1 MNRTLGDCLAQA
13 TADLAAA
20 GIDAAPREARM
31 ILAHAL
37 KLPQGRII
45 LELGK
50 RVGEEVSDDID
61 GMIAR
66 RLMREPLAYI
76 LGKRAFY
83 NHEYRVTRDVLDPRP
98 ETETLVRAALEVPF
112 DHVLDLGTGSGCIL
126 ISLLAARQRAAG
138 IGTDISPEALAIAAE
153 NAEAQGLGH
162 RAMFLESDWFDA
174 VEGRYDLIVSNPPYV
189 SRDEMTGLAPE
200 LAFEPRQALT
210 DEGDGL
216 SAYRTIVPAARAYLR
231 PGAQLMV
238 EIGWQQ
244 GDTVATLFR
253 EAGFE
258 QVTVLPDL
266 DGRDRVVCGFCAS

>member
-37 KLPQGRII
+37 ELPQGRII